1 MTDETIQASP
11 RPRTGLRTIVL
22 IMLFAFAAGI
32 GVTVFFLSQYRQ
44 WLPASMRMP
53 LESAA
58 PATATAMPGASF
70 MPPAEVGAIAPTPDE
85 RMLQARL
92 AALTAQLSA
101 IEAKTAAVDREAQGA
116 AGYAGRAEAMLA
128 VFAARRAID
137 RGLALGYVEGLLRTR
152 FGASQPREIAAL
164 VAASQAPVTVA
175 DLRLG
180 LDAIAPDLA
189 TGTARDGWLAG
200 LRRELS
206 GLIVLHRDTTPSPRP
221 ADRLTRAREAL
232 AMGQVEAALVEV
244 ARLPGA
250 PSATAWMMAA
260 RRYVD
265 AHQALDALESAAL
278 LGHGMPAPMVQETS
292 PAPVTPAA
300 AAPAAR

>member
-1 MTDETIQASP
+1 MSDDTIYAPS

-22 IMLFAFAAGI
+22 IVLFAFATGI
-32 GVTVFFLSQYRQ
+32 GATVFFLSQYRQ
-44 WLPASMRMP
+44 WLPASMRAP
-53 LESAA
+53 LESGTAPTAA
-58 PATATAMPGASF
+58 AMPGATF
-70 MPPAEVGAIAPTPDE
+70 MPPAEVGAVAPTPDE
-85 RMLQARL
+85 RILQARL
-92 AALTAQLSA
+92 SALTAQLSA
-101 IEAKTAAVDREAQGA
+101 IEAKTAAVDRQAQGA

-137 RGLALGYVEGLLRTR
+137 RGLSLGYVEGLLRTR

-164 VAASQAPVTVA
+164 IAASQAPVTVA

-200 LRRELS
+200 LRRELA

-221 ADRLTRAREAL
+221 ADRLARAREAL
-232 AMGQVEAALVEV
+232 ATGQVEAALVEV

-250 PSATAWMMAA
+250 SSATAWMTAA

-278 LGHGMPAPMVQETS
+278 LGHAMPAPMPQQA
-292 PAPVTPAA
+292 APTTTPAA
-300 AAPAAR
+300 TAPAAR